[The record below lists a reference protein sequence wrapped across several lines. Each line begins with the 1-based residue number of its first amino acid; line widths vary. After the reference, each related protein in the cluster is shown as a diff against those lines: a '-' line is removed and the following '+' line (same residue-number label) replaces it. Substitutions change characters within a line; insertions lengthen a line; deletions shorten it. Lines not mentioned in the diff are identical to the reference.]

1 MNRLFIKITKPPTI
15 NSPYKNSINI
25 LRLFQIIFQMLKYN
39 LQKFLK
45 IMAGKQAM
53 MQLYNGFQN
62 KQHKLIKSYYSMVLL
77 QRVKLEFINQDLIL
91 DMLVKMVLISEQV
104 YTLLIMQ
111 HFLLVML
118 NLIRMVIA
126 ICSYVG
132 QLQVNKK

>member
-15 NSPYKNSINI
+15 KSPYKNSINI
-25 LRLFQIIFQMLKYN
+25 LRLFQIIFQMLQYI

-45 IMAGKQAM
+45 IMAGKHAM
-53 MQLYNGFQN
+53 MPLYNGFQD
-62 KQHKLIKSYYSMVLL
+62 KRRKLIKSYYSMVLVN
-77 QRVKLEFINQDLIL
+77 RVKLEFINQDLIL